1 MGSGCVGV
9 YLVQSP
15 YLTICNI
22 EGLTVEDDTVENLWS
37 MKVPPKIHFFLWRVL
52 RNKLTAPDNLLRR
65 RVRQWNMLFS
75 LVH

>member
-37 MKVPPKIHFFLWRVL
+37 MKVPPKIHFFLCMGKEGEITLCDKHARI
-52 RNKLTAPDNLLRR
+52 NY
-65 RVRQWNMLFS
+65 
-75 LVH
+75 